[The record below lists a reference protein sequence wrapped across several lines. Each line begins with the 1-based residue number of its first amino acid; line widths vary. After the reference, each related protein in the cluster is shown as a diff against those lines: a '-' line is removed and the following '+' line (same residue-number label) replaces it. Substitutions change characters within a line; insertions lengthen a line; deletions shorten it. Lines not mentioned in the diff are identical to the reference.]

1 MDHLEGA
8 GLQRED
14 RVYFDLRVWLEF
26 QGTVHLSTMLTALL
40 LLALLPSP
48 ATAQDLSIG
57 RLFGGGFSSV
67 RLCTA
72 TLVGPATL
80 LTAAHCVT
88 LPNGRARSPIG
99 LGFVAGW
106 DGERHEAAAS
116 VEEIVLH
123 PDAVQEGEINVA
135 HDLAI
140 LRLNRALP
148 NEFVNVGSAEPS
160 GSFALVGYP
169 REAPNTQTKREGCGG
184 ELRRDRWYLA
194 CAVSKGMSGG
204 PVFFGSGEG
213 RRIVGVISATAGS
226 DAVIAP
232 VDTWAIREVA
242 RPYSP

>member
-1 MDHLEGA
+1 M
-8 GLQRED
+8 
-14 RVYFDLRVWLEF
+14 LRLVL
-26 QGTVHLSTMLTALL
+26 LTIFFAM
-40 LLALLPSP
+40 P

-88 LPNGRARSPIG
+88 LPDGRARSPIG

-106 DGERHEAAAS
+106 DGKRHEAAAS

-123 PDAVQEGEINVA
+123 PDAVQEGEVDVA
-135 HDLAI
+135 HDIAI

-148 NEFVNVGSAEPS
+148 PAPVNVGSAAPT
-160 GSFALVGYP
+160 GPFAMVGYP
-169 REAPNTQTKREGCGG
+169 REAPDRQTRREDCAG
-184 ELRRDRWYLA
+184 EARRGRWYLG

-204 PVFFGSGEG
+204 PVFYGTGDG
-213 RRIVGVISATAGS
+213 RRIVGVISAIAGS

-232 VDTWAIREVA
+232 VDTWVIREVA
-242 RPYSP
+242 RPYTP